1 MREIDYNIICIP
13 LFKPERAGF
22 GEQEIILV
30 WPNVI
35 FLKRHR
41 HKHRK
46 FSFLIIYIRVLQLHQ
61 IDSEF
66 LHLCTGSPMPIKHAY
81 GIQVPK
87 PDVGQ
92 MASFQGHDTHTGGVD
107 YICH

>member
-1 MREIDYNIICIP
+1 MNTDDITLMALYIQIIIQC
-13 LFKPERAGF
+13 R
-22 GEQEIILV
+22 
-30 WPNVI
+30 
-35 FLKRHR
+35 
-41 HKHRK
+41 
-46 FSFLIIYIRVLQLHQ
+46 SIIYIRVLQLHQ

-66 LHLCTGSPMPIKHAY
+66 LHLYTGSPMPIKHAY